1 MPGIKLTDEDR
12 QRIDAKFICTLCKSL
27 LCIPM
32 QTMCGHLMCQ
42 SCVENVLEYDYLLC
56 ILSINIS
63 ASRFYLCDQ
72 TTKRKYRMAL
82 DKNIRGFF
90 RSSDPKCPEDGE
102 ELSKEKVSAFH
113 RNLCGK
119 FCVTCRLE

>member
-12 QRIDAKFICTLCKSL
+12 QRIDGKFICTLCKFL
-27 LCIPM
+27 LYIPM
-32 QTMCGHLMCQ
+32 QTICGHLMCQ

-72 TTKRKYRMAL
+72 TTEAAGSRMAL
-82 DKNIRGFF
+82 VF
-90 RSSDPKCPEDGE
+90 
-102 ELSKEKVSAFH
+102 
-113 RNLCGK
+113 
-119 FCVTCRLE
+119 